1 MSRKPERSLTPRQR
15 RAVARLAIGVV
26 TLIGMAFVLF
36 FPLRTI
42 LEQRR
47 SASEIS
53 SELTGLRAEN
63 SKLEDAATRL
73 KTDAEIERL
82 ARARFHLIRPGET
95 AYVAIEAPPGTPP
108 VTYAPTTTTT
118 RPPAPATT
126 AKPATTTTK
135 PGTATTK
142 PGTATTKPK
151 TATTTTKPKPTTTPA
166 R

>member
-1 MSRKPERSLTPRQR
+1 MAQLPERSLTPRQR
-15 RAVARLAIGVV
+15 RMLLRVAIGVTTV
-26 TLIGMAFVLF
+26 IGMAFVLL

-42 LEQRR
+42 ASQRK

-53 SELTGLRAEN
+53 QELTVLRAEN
-63 SKLEDAATRL
+63 AKLEDAATRL

-82 ARARFHLIRPGET
+82 ARARFHLVRPGET

-108 VTYAPTTTTT
+108 VSYAPTTTTT
-118 RPPAPATT
+118 RPPAPSTT

-142 PGTATTKPK
+142 PSTSTTKPK
-151 TATTTTKPKPTTTPA
+151 ATPTTVT